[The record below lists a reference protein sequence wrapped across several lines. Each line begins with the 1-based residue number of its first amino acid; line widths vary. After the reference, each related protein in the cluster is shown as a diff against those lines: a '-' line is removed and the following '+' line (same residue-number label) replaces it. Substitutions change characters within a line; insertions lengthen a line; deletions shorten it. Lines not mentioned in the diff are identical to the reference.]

1 MSCYPTLGS
10 FVIAMAFNS
19 NNSATITLANDT
31 VQYMASY
38 MLIVRQSINVRRVV
52 NGNGNYIGGDDD
64 NNYNVNQNNGG
75 LL

>member
-1 MSCYPTLGS
+1 
-10 FVIAMAFNS
+10 MAFNS

-52 NGNGNYIGGDDD
+52 NGRQTDKIW
-64 NNYNVNQNNGG
+64 
-75 LL
+75 